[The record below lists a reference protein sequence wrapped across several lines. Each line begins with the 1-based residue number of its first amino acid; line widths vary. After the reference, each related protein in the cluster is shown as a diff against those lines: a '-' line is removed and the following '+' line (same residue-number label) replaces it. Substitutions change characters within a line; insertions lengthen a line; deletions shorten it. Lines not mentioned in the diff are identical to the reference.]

1 MDQQRIRPTTIAIG
15 ALGGQGGGV
24 LAGWIVGL
32 AEAHGHIAQSTSVPG
47 VAQRTGATIY
57 YIEIFPR
64 EAAEE
69 AGRAPVLALMPTPG
83 DVDVM
88 ICSELVEAGRAI
100 QRGLV
105 TPGRTTL
112 IASSHRDY
120 AISEKSNMG
129 DGRAEGAVIL
139 KAAAAQ
145 AKHFIHMDMAALA
158 LGTGSVI
165 SSVLFGALAGA
176 ECLPFQREAFKKIII
191 RGGVSVEANVAGFAA
206 GYAGAQGKPN
216 ALPEPEPD
224 PEAGSASPE
233 PITCKQA
240 GAIRARV
247 LTIFPDELR
256 ALVAEGARRCA
267 DYQDF
272 RHAEEYVALA
282 AAMLARDSDADFY
295 ALTREY
301 ARHLA
306 LWMTYEDVPRVADL
320 KIRAERFEGI
330 RAEVRAEPGE
340 IVSVAEYMHPRYEE
354 FCDMLPGWL
363 GGFLVKRKTVRYLTR
378 GLFRRGRRVRTT
390 SLRGFLMLYLL
401 TGLRRWRPRSY
412 RFKREMIAIAGWTAR
427 IEKFQKTDY
436 DLAVEVA
443 RCQRLIKGYGDTNA
457 RGLRNFDAIMGAAD
471 SMQGQKNAAR
481 TVSLLVDAA
490 LVDDKGAALEAA
502 LHNAVGA
509 PPPSP

>member
-1 MDQQRIRPTTIAIG
+1 MDQQTVRPTTIAIG

-24 LAGWIVGL
+24 LANWIVDL
-32 AEAHGHIAQSTSVPG
+32 AEANGYIAQSTSVPG

-64 EAAEE
+64 QAAEQ
-69 AGRAPVLALMPTPG
+69 AGRAPILALMPTPG
-83 DVDVM
+83 DVDIM
-88 ICSELVEAGRAI
+88 IASELVEAGRAI

-120 AISEKSNMG
+120 AISEKSNLG

-139 KAAAAQ
+139 ETAAAQ
-145 AKHFIHMDMAALA
+145 AKRFIHMDMAALA
-158 LGTGSVI
+158 LDTSSVI

-176 ECLPFQREAFKKIII
+176 ECLPFPREAFKEVIM
-191 RGGVSVEANVAGFAA
+191 RGGVAVEANVAGFAA
-206 GYAGAQGKPN
+206 GYAGAQGKPR
-216 ALPEPEPD
+216 ALAAPVPAAAAAPE
-224 PEAGSASPE
+224 SATS
-233 PITCKQA
+233 KQA
-240 GAIRARV
+240 DAIRARV
-247 LTIFPDELR
+247 LTTFPDELR
-256 ALVAEGARRCA
+256 ALVGEGARRCA

-282 AAMLARDSDADFY
+282 AAMLARDSDDDFY

-301 ARHLA
+301 ARYLA

-320 KIRAERFEGI
+320 KIRAERFAGI
-330 RAEVRAEPGE
+330 RTDVRAEPGE
-340 IVSVAEYMHPRYEE
+340 IVSVSEYMHPRFEE
-354 FCDMLPGWL
+354 VCDMLPAWL
-363 GGFLVKRKTVRYLTR
+363 GGFLLRRKSIRNLTR
-378 GLFRRGRRVRTT
+378 PLFRRGRRVRTT
-390 SLRGFLMLYLL
+390 SLGGFLMLYMLA
-401 TGLRRWRPRSY
+401 GLRRWRPGTL
-412 RFKREMIAIAGWTAR
+412 RFRTEMAAISGWTAR

-457 RGLRNFDAIMGAAD
+457 RGRGNFNAIMAAAD
-471 SMQGQKNAAR
+471 SMQGQENAAR
-481 TVSLLVDAA
+481 TVSLLIDAA

-502 LHNAVGA
+502 LQKAVN
-509 PPPSP
+509 

>member
-1 MDQQRIRPTTIAIG
+1 MDPESTRPTTIAIG

-24 LAGWIVGL
+24 LANWIVDL

-64 EAAEE
+64 DAAEE
-69 AGRAPVLALMPTPG
+69 AGRAPVMALMPTPG
-83 DVDVM
+83 DVDIV
-88 ICSELVEAGRAI
+88 IASELVEAGRAI

-129 DGRAEGAVIL
+129 DGRVAGAVIL
-139 KAAAAQ
+139 KTAAAQ

-191 RGGVSVEANVAGFAA
+191 RGGVAVEANVAGFAA

-216 ALPEPEPD
+216 ALPEPEPR
-224 PEAGSASPE
+224 AASDTSE
-233 PITCKQA
+233 PVKTKQA
-240 GAIRARV
+240 GAIRARI
-247 LTIFPDELR
+247 LTTFPDELR

-282 AAMLARDSDADFY
+282 ATMLARDSDADFY

-330 RAEVRAEPGE
+330 RSEVRAEPGE
-340 IVSVAEYMHPRYEE
+340 LISVSEYMHPRFEE
-354 FCDMLPGWL
+354 ACDMLPAWL
-363 GGFLVKRKTVRYLTR
+363 GGFLVRRKTIRYLTR
-378 GLFRRGRRVRTT
+378 GIFRRGRRVRTT
-390 SLRGFLMLYLL
+390 GLRGFLLLYLL
-401 TGLRRWRPRSY
+401 AGLRRWRPGTL
-412 RFKREMIAIAGWTAR
+412 RFRTEMAAINAWTAR

-457 RGLRNFDAIMGAAD
+457 RGLRNFNAIMGAAD

-481 TVSLLVDAA
+481 TVSLLIDAA

-502 LHNAVGA
+502 LHNAVG
-509 PPPSP
+509 